1 MHNFFRNANASP
13 YSLKQRLLGGAL
25 IALPLFF
32 SLTGFSLDRAFQRSL
47 ISAETDN
54 LQGQIYLLLA
64 AAEINTNAAK
74 NFTVWM
80 PEALHEPRFSQLNS
94 GLYGFIFSPS
104 ESEQQPLW
112 RSASA
117 ELKENLFTPR
127 NIYNNPLHN
136 QFTVGTHFSQS
147 ENYFYFSQDVYWDN
161 SQGALPVRFSIIH
174 SREQFRR
181 ELQVYRDQLWL
192 WLTLAGVGLILV
204 QLSLF
209 HWGLRPLR
217 ELSSALKAMQSG
229 DNIKLDGNFPS
240 ETRPMVDN
248 LNQLLDREFQQRQR
262 YRDGLGNLAHS
273 LKTPLAVMH
282 SHLPHLPD
290 KHLRDQLQ
298 EQIQH
303 MDQVVRRQL
312 QRAVL
317 RHSDSREITPIKVT
331 CQRLCNALNKVYRDK
346 NIQFSINLSDDL
358 SFRGDSADLME
369 ILGNLLENACKFC
382 RSTISVTAEPEQEF
396 GKNWIHLSIADDG
409 CGIADSEKEHILK
422 RGQRADSIN
431 PGQGI
436 GLSVAA
442 EIVSDYGGALSI
454 LDSDL
459 GGANIT
465 LRLPS

>member
-1 MHNFFRNANASP
+1 MPKFFRNANTNP

-32 SLTGFSLDRAFQRSL
+32 SLTGFALDRAFQRSL

-64 AAEINTNAAK
+64 AAEINSDANNITA
-74 NFTVWM
+74 WM
-80 PEALHEPRFSQLNS
+80 PDTLHEPRFSLLNS
-94 GLYGFIFSPS
+94 GLYGFILSPA
-104 ESEQQPLW
+104 ESIQQPLW

-117 ELKENLFTPR
+117 ELKEGLLTPR
-127 NIYNNPLHN
+127 NNNNNNPLYN
-136 QFTVGTHFSQS
+136 KFTVGTHFSQS

-161 SQGALPVRFSIIH
+161 SQGAHPVRFSIIH
-174 SREQFRR
+174 SREQFQR

-209 HWGLRPLR
+209 HWGLKPLR
-217 ELSSALKAMQSG
+217 DLSSALKAMQSG

-282 SHLPHLPD
+282 SHLPHLTD
-290 KHLRDQLQ
+290 KHFRDQLQ

-317 RHSDSREITPIKVT
+317 RHSDSRELTPIKAT
-331 CQRLCNALNKVYRDK
+331 CLRLSNALNKVYRDK
-346 NIQFSINLSDDL
+346 NIQFNLNLSDDL
-358 SFRGDSADLME
+358 NFRGDSADLME
-369 ILGNLLENACKFC
+369 VLGNLLENACKFC
-382 RSTISVTAEPEQEF
+382 RTRIDVTAEAEQEL

-409 CGIADSEKEHILK
+409 CGIASSEKQHILK
-422 RGQRADSIN
+422 RGKRADSVN

-442 EIVSDYGGALSI
+442 EIVSDYGGTLSI
-454 LDSDL
+454 IDSEL
-459 GGANIT
+459 GGAHIM
-465 LRLPS
+465 LKLPS